1 MKMPRTLDHDSVY
14 TQFVLLDRNHFSLQI
29 SREAQVNLM
38 ISPFL
43 RKTFY
48 NCADS
53 SFGWR
58 QREYYSSL
66 PLESNSRV

>member
-14 TQFVLLDRNHFSLQI
+14 TQFVSLDRNYFSLQI

-53 SFGWR
+53 SFG
-58 QREYYSSL
+58 
-66 PLESNSRV
+66 